1 MTFVDAQLVIKYLE
15 AWDGCWF
22 ESNKVHKLKMENLSF
37 IEKIVLIASIAIVT
51 VVNLLILRE
60 KIKNG
65 RNKRNFERKN

>member
-1 MTFVDAQLVIKYLE
+1 
-15 AWDGCWF
+15 
-22 ESNKVHKLKMENLSF
+22 MENLSF

-51 VVNLLILRE
+51 VVNLLILRD